1 MKILEFIINIRI
13 ALLAKKIQHQ
23 TYNKYKSDI
32 DIQQIEEYLLYKKT
46 RQAKGVVYTC
56 TTNDYD
62 DIHEIEIYKYIDKDW
77 DYVFFTDNEEHLKQG
92 QIGIWEVRP
101 LQYTELDN
109 TRNNRWHKLNP
120 HILFPEYEQSIYID
134 ANIVILTSH
143 LFDVIKKKNNP
154 FVLPKHFKNK
164 CIYSEYKDVK
174 KTALD
179 SFELIDKELEIIK
192 NAGMPRNYGF
202 CENNILYRKHNDD
215 IIRKIDE
222 EWWYMVKNYAKRDQ
236 LSLCYL
242 LWKYGFKIKDIT
254 FKNSRLDSKNF
265 FVMSHKKGRK

>member
-1 MKILEFIINIRI
+1 MFNIFNYLRIKILAISIDN
-13 ALLAKKIQHQ
+13 H
-23 TYNKYKSDI
+23 TYNKYKSDSDEQTI
-32 DIQQIEEYLLYKKT
+32 SEYLKYKKT
-46 RQAKGVVYTC
+46 RKAKGVLYTC

-62 DIHEIEIYKYIDKDW
+62 DIYEIKTYKYIDKDW
-77 DYVFFTDNEEHLKQG
+77 DYVFFTDNEEHIKLG

-120 HILFPEYEQSIYID
+120 HILFPDYEQSIYID
-134 ANIVILTSH
+134 ANIVILTDH
-143 LFDVIKKKNNP
+143 LFKQIEKKNLS
-154 FVLPKHFKNK
+154 FILPKHFKNK
-164 CIYSEYKDVK
+164 CIYQEYKDVLKLELDK
-174 KTALD
+174 KD
-179 SFELIDKELEIIK
+179 LINKELDLIK
-192 NAGMPRNYGF
+192 QAGMPKNYGF